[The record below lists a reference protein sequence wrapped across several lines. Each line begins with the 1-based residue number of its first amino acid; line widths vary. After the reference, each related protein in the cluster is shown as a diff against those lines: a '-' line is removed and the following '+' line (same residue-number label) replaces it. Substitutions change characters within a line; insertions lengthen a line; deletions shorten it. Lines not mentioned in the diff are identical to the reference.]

1 MKFNNLITIDG
12 LSGAGKGTLALNL
25 AHEFNYGILDSGALY
40 RLVGLVSQRMDSKDP
55 EIIEK
60 EIGSKKIAMNLNP
73 KLMETEIFFGT
84 ENVTKLLKS
93 DEIANE
99 ASNFAADKKIREILK
114 NYQKN
119 FFDPELGLV
128 ADGRD
133 MGTVIFPEAKWKF
146 FLIASIEERAKRREE
161 QLKDIGL
168 EVNIATLIDSIMARD
183 SRDTNRDVSPAIP
196 AEDAITID
204 SSNLSIEELKK
215 KILGIVKT

>member
-60 EIGSKKIAMNLNP
+60 EIGSKKIVMNLNP

-119 FFDPELGLV
+119 FYDPELGLV

-168 EVNIATLIDSIMARD
+168 EVNIANLVDSIMARD

>member
-40 RLVGLVSQRMDSKDP
+40 RLVVLVSQRMNSKDL

-60 EIGSKKIAMNLNP
+60 EIGSKKIAMNLNQ

-93 DEIANE
+93 NEIANE
-99 ASNFAADKKIREILK
+99 ASNFAADEKIREMLK
-114 NYQKN
+114 NYQKS
-119 FFDPELGLV
+119 FYDPELGLV

-168 EVNIATLIDSIMARD
+168 EVNIANLIDSIMARD

-196 AEDAITID
+196 AENAITID
-204 SSNLSIEELKK
+204 SSNLSIEDLKK
-215 KILGIVKT
+215 KILGIVKN

>member
-84 ENVTKLLKS
+84 ENVTKLIKS

-119 FFDPELGLV
+119 FYDPELGLV

-204 SSNLSIEELKK
+204 SSNLSIEELKE

>member
-25 AHEFNYGILDSGALY
+25 AHEFNYRILDSGALY

-55 EIIEK
+55 KIIEK

-119 FFDPELGLV
+119 FYDPELGLV

-168 EVNIATLIDSIMARD
+168 EVNIANLVDSIMARD
-183 SRDTNRDVSPAIP
+183 SRDTNRDVSPVIP

>member
-25 AHEFNYGILDSGALY
+25 AHEFNYKILDSGSLY
-40 RLVGLVSQRMDSKDP
+40 RLVGLISQRMDSKDP
-55 EIIEK
+55 GLIEK

-119 FFDPELGLV
+119 FYDPELGLV

-168 EVNIATLIDSIMARD
+168 EVNIANLVDSIVARD

-204 SSNLSIEELKK
+204 SVSYTHLTLPTICS
-215 KILGIVKT
+215 V

>member
-55 EIIEK
+55 EMIEK
-60 EIGSKKIAMNLNP
+60 EIGSKKIAMNLNL

-119 FFDPELGLV
+119 FYDPELGLV

-168 EVNIATLIDSIMARD
+168 EVNIANLIDSIMARD

>member
-73 KLMETEIFFGT
+73 KLMETEIFFGN

-119 FFDPELGLV
+119 FYDPELGLV

-168 EVNIATLIDSIMARD
+168 EVNIANLIDSIMARD

-204 SSNLSIEELKK
+204 SSNLSIDELKK

>member
-40 RLVGLVSQRMDSKDP
+40 RLIGLVSQRMDSKDP

-99 ASNFAADKKIREILK
+99 ASNFASDKKIREILK

-119 FFDPELGLV
+119 FYDPELGLV

-204 SSNLSIEELKK
+204 SSNLSIDELKK

>member
-25 AHEFNYGILDSGALY
+25 AYEFNYGILDSGALY

-73 KLMETEIFFGT
+73 KLMETEIFFGN

-99 ASNFAADKKIREILK
+99 ASYFAADKKIREILK

-119 FFDPELGLV
+119 FYDPELGLV

-133 MGTVIFPEAKWKF
+133 MGTAIFPKAKWKF

-168 EVNIATLIDSIMARD
+168 EVNIANLIDSIMARD

-204 SSNLSIEELKK
+204 SSNLSIDELKK

>member
-1 MKFNNLITIDG
+1 MKYNNLITIDG

-119 FFDPELGLV
+119 FYDPELGLV

-168 EVNIATLIDSIMARD
+168 EVNIANLVDSIVARD

>member
-55 EIIEK
+55 KIIEK

-119 FFDPELGLV
+119 FYDPELGLV

-168 EVNIATLIDSIMARD
+168 EVNIANLVDSIMARD

>member
-25 AHEFNYGILDSGALY
+25 AHEFNYKILDSGSLY
-40 RLVGLVSQRMDSKDP
+40 RLVGLISQRMDSKDP
-55 EIIEK
+55 GIIEK

-119 FFDPELGLV
+119 FYDPELGLV

-168 EVNIATLIDSIMARD
+168 EVNIANLVDSIVARD

>member
-40 RLVGLVSQRMDSKDP
+40 RLVGLVSQRMDSKDS

-119 FFDPELGLV
+119 FFNPELGLV

-168 EVNIATLIDSIMARD
+168 EVNIANLVDSIMARD

>member
-25 AHEFNYGILDSGALY
+25 AHEFNYEILDSGALY

-119 FFDPELGLV
+119 FYDPKLGLV

-146 FLIASIEERAKRREE
+146 FLIASLEERAKRREE

>member
-1 MKFNNLITIDG
+1 M
-12 LSGAGKGTLALNL
+12 ALNL

-119 FFDPELGLV
+119 FYDPELGLV

-168 EVNIATLIDSIMARD
+168 EVNIANLVDSIMARD

>member
-119 FFDPELGLV
+119 FYDPELGLV

-168 EVNIATLIDSIMARD
+168 EVNIANLIDSIMARD

-204 SSNLSIEELKK
+204 SSNLSIEGLKK

>member
-25 AHEFNYGILDSGALY
+25 AYEFNYGILDSGALY
-40 RLVGLVSQRMDSKDP
+40 RLVGLVSQRMNSKDP

-84 ENVTKLLKS
+84 ENVTKLIKS

-119 FFDPELGLV
+119 FYDPKLGLV

-146 FLIASIEERAKRREE
+146 FLIASIDERAKRREE

-168 EVNIATLIDSIMARD
+168 EVNIANLVDSIMARD

>member
-40 RLVGLVSQRMDSKDP
+40 RLVGLVSQRMNSKDP

-60 EIGSKKIAMNLNP
+60 EIGSKKITMNLNP
-73 KLMETEIFFGT
+73 KLMKTEILFGN

-119 FFDPELGLV
+119 FYDPELGLV

-168 EVNIATLIDSIMARD
+168 EVNIANLVDSIMARD
-183 SRDTNRDVSPAIP
+183 SRDANRDVSPAIP

-204 SSNLSIEELKK
+204 SSNLSIEGLKK

>member
-1 MKFNNLITIDG
+1 
-12 LSGAGKGTLALNL
+12 
-25 AHEFNYGILDSGALY
+25 
-40 RLVGLVSQRMDSKDP
+40 
-55 EIIEK
+55 
-60 EIGSKKIAMNLNP
+60 
-73 KLMETEIFFGT
+73 
-84 ENVTKLLKS
+84 
-93 DEIANE
+93 
-99 ASNFAADKKIREILK
+99 
-114 NYQKN
+114 
-119 FFDPELGLV
+119 
-128 ADGRD
+128 

-168 EVNIATLIDSIMARD
+168 EDNIANLIDSIMARD

>member
-40 RLVGLVSQRMDSKDP
+40 RLVGLVSQRMNSKDP

-60 EIGSKKIAMNLNP
+60 EIGSKKITMNLNP
-73 KLMETEIFFGT
+73 KLMETEILFGN

-119 FFDPELGLV
+119 FYDPELGLV

-168 EVNIATLIDSIMARD
+168 EVNIANLVDSIMARD
-183 SRDTNRDVSPAIP
+183 SRDANRDVSPAIP

-204 SSNLSIEELKK
+204 SSNLSIEGLKK

>member
-40 RLVGLVSQRMDSKDP
+40 RLVGLVSQRMNSKDP
-55 EIIEK
+55 RIIEK

-73 KLMETEIFFGT
+73 KLMETEIFFGN

-119 FFDPELGLV
+119 FYDPELGLV

-168 EVNIATLIDSIMARD
+168 EVNIANLVDSIMARD

>member
-25 AHEFNYGILDSGALY
+25 AHEFNYEILDSGALY

-60 EIGSKKIAMNLNP
+60 EISSKKIAMNLNP

-119 FFDPELGLV
+119 FYDPELGLV

-168 EVNIATLIDSIMARD
+168 EVNIANLVDSIMARD

>member
-25 AHEFNYGILDSGALY
+25 AHEFNYEILDSGALY

-60 EIGSKKIAMNLNP
+60 EIGSKKIAMNLNL

-119 FFDPELGLV
+119 FYDPELGLV

>member
-25 AHEFNYGILDSGALY
+25 AHEFNYEILDSGALY

-60 EIGSKKIAMNLNP
+60 EIGSKKIAMNLNL

-99 ASNFAADKKIREILK
+99 ASNFASDKKIREILK

-119 FFDPELGLV
+119 FYDPELGLV

-168 EVNIATLIDSIMARD
+168 EVNIANLIDSIMARD

>member
-55 EIIEK
+55 EMIKK
-60 EIGSKKIAMNLNP
+60 EIGSKKIAMNLNL

-119 FFDPELGLV
+119 FYDPELGLV

>member
-55 EIIEK
+55 EMIEK
-60 EIGSKKIAMNLNP
+60 EIGSKKIAMNLNL

-119 FFDPELGLV
+119 FYDPELGLV

>member
-60 EIGSKKIAMNLNP
+60 EIGSKKIAMNLNL

-119 FFDPELGLV
+119 FYDPELGLV

-168 EVNIATLIDSIMARD
+168 EVNIANLVDSIMARD
-183 SRDTNRDVSPAIP
+183 SRDTNRDVSPVIP
-196 AEDAITID
+196 AVDAITID

>member
-73 KLMETEIFFGT
+73 KLMETEIFFGN

-99 ASNFAADKKIREILK
+99 ASNFASDKKIREILK

-119 FFDPELGLV
+119 FYNPELGLV

-168 EVNIATLIDSIMARD
+168 EVNIANLIDSIMARD

-204 SSNLSIEELKK
+204 SSNLSIDELKR

>member
-25 AHEFNYGILDSGALY
+25 AHEFNYEILDSGALY

-60 EIGSKKIAMNLNP
+60 EIGSKKIAMNLNL

-99 ASNFAADKKIREILK
+99 ASNFASDKKIREILK

-119 FFDPELGLV
+119 FYDPELGLV

-168 EVNIATLIDSIMARD
+168 EVNIANLVDSIMARD

>member
-25 AHEFNYGILDSGALY
+25 AHEFNYEILDSGALY

-60 EIGSKKIAMNLNP
+60 EIGSKKIAMNLNL

-99 ASNFAADKKIREILK
+99 ASNFASDKKIREILK

-119 FFDPELGLV
+119 FYDPELGLV

>member
-73 KLMETEIFFGT
+73 KLKETEIFFGT
-84 ENVTKLLKS
+84 ENVTKLIKS

-119 FFDPELGLV
+119 FYDPELGLV

>member
-99 ASNFAADKKIREILK
+99 ASIFAADKKIREILK

-119 FFDPELGLV
+119 FYDPELGLV

-168 EVNIATLIDSIMARD
+168 EVNIANLVDSIMARD
-183 SRDTNRDVSPAIP
+183 SRDTNRDVSPVIP

>member
-93 DEIANE
+93 DEIAYE
-99 ASNFAADKKIREILK
+99 ASTFAADKKIRQILK

-119 FFDPELGLV
+119 FYDPELGLV

-168 EVNIATLIDSIMARD
+168 EVNIATLVDSIMARD

>member
-84 ENVTKLLKS
+84 ENVTKLIKS

-119 FFDPELGLV
+119 FYDPKLGLV

-146 FLIASIEERAKRREE
+146 FLIASIDERAKRREE

-168 EVNIATLIDSIMARD
+168 EVNIANLVDSIMARD

>member
-60 EIGSKKIAMNLNP
+60 EIGSKKIAMNLNT

-114 NYQKN
+114 NYQKK

-168 EVNIATLIDSIMARD
+168 EVNIANLVDSIMARD

>member
-25 AHEFNYGILDSGALY
+25 AYEFNYGILDSGALY
-40 RLVGLVSQRMDSKDP
+40 RLVVLVSQRMDSKDP

-99 ASNFAADKKIREILK
+99 ASNFAANKKIREILK

-119 FFDPELGLV
+119 FYDPKLGLV

-168 EVNIATLIDSIMARD
+168 EVNIANLVDSIMLRD

>member
-25 AHEFNYGILDSGALY
+25 AYEFNYGILDSGALY

-73 KLMETEIFFGT
+73 KLMETEIFFGN

-99 ASNFAADKKIREILK
+99 ASYFAADKKIREILK

-119 FFDPELGLV
+119 FYDPELGLV

-133 MGTVIFPEAKWKF
+133 MGTAIFPKAKWKF

-168 EVNIATLIDSIMARD
+168 EVNIANLIDSIMARD